1 MKKIENF
8 LKAVNRLKEAVERYK
23 NNRTDD
29 IARDAMIQR
38 FKFTFELSWKA
49 MKEYMIDQGVRNE
62 MQFPKQVLKSAY
74 ENRIIDDEKTWL
86 AMLEARNSTSHIY
99 DDRAAERI
107 GNNISNSFV
116 TTLSKLEDYFKAHM

>member
-38 FKFTFELSWKA
+38 FEFTFEL
-49 MKEYMIDQGVRNE
+49 
-62 MQFPKQVLKSAY
+62 
-74 ENRIIDDEKTWL
+74 
-86 AMLEARNSTSHIY
+86 
-99 DDRAAERI
+99 
-107 GNNISNSFV
+107 
-116 TTLSKLEDYFKAHM
+116 

>member
-38 FKFTFELSWKA
+38 FEFTFELSWKA
-49 MKEYMIDQGVRNE
+49 MKKYMIDQGVRNE
-62 MQFPKQVLKSAY
+62 MQFPKHVLKSAY
-74 ENRIIDDEKTWL
+74 ENRIIDD
-86 AMLEARNSTSHIY
+86 RH
-99 DDRAAERI
+99 RC
-107 GNNISNSFV
+107 
-116 TTLSKLEDYFKAHM
+116 

>member
-29 IARDAMIQR
+29 IQR
-38 FKFTFELSWKA
+38 FEFTFDLSWKA

-107 GNNISNSFV
+107 GNNIANSFV
-116 TTLSKLEDYFKAHM
+116 TALSKLEDYFKLHF